1 MLRKLIP
8 LAMLILS
15 GSAMAQMGVG
25 TKTPADS
32 AQLDVVTS
40 NKGVLL
46 PRVELVAIDVQSP
59 IVGEMKE
66 SLLVYHVGNTT
77 LPSGFYYWKGNKW
90 VRLSSEDSITDRMNN
105 SFTIGANPNLNGE
118 ESLIITDT
126 KNHSVY
132 LAITSIANNGEFVTN
147 LIDNQNFITQLAN
160 KEEFITNIINELKN
174 SYENVTYEN
183 GAFYVTH
190 EVNGQWVKELIDLTT
205 VLQGAGE
212 SLITDGVIG
221 ILVDGVVETEVEKAV
236 LKSLKLTLNNNAITS
251 AHIQDGTIKPIDME
265 EAEPNKILITGVD
278 RKPVWKDRTQVA
290 PNFFYMPA
298 VIFDTSVTGTATRD
312 LYQEY
317 VNQFTGGSKTV
328 ATAVSYPI
336 SHGPA
341 GTVPM
346 IYSGGIVGSIG
357 APADISVLSKG
368 DMYYYVTYYDEEVF
382 ENLSISADGKLTYK
396 VKANALPNSYMN
408 IVFVL
413 K

>member
-8 LAMLILS
+8 LVALVLS
-15 GSAMAQMGVG
+15 GSAMAQTGLG

-32 AQLDVVTS
+32 AQLDVVAS
-40 NKGVLL
+40 NKGVLI
-46 PRVELVAIDVQSP
+46 PRVELVAIDDQSP
-59 IVGEMKE
+59 IVGEMRE

-90 VRLSSEDSITDRMNN
+90 VRLSSDDSITDRMNN

-118 ESLIITDT
+118 ESLIITDI
-126 KNHSVY
+126 KNHSIY
-132 LAITSIANNGEFVTN
+132 LAISSIANNDVFVTN
-147 LIDNQNFITQLAN
+147 LVDNQAFITQLAS
-160 KEEFITNIINELKN
+160 KEEFITNITNELKDI
-174 SYENVTYEN
+174 YGNVVYEN
-183 GAFYVTH
+183 GAFYVVR
-190 EVNGQWVKELIDLTT
+190 EVNGQIIKELIDITT
-205 VLQGAGE
+205 VLQEAGE
-212 SLITDGVIG
+212 SLMTDGVIG
-221 ILVDGVVETEVEKAV
+221 VLVGGVLDTEVEKAV
-236 LKSLKLTLNNNAITS
+236 LKSLKLTLNNNAVTS
-251 AHIQDGTIKPIDME
+251 AHIKDGTIKPIDME
-265 EAEPNKILITGVD
+265 EAAPNKILITGVD

-341 GTVPM
+341 GTVPI

-357 APADISVLSKG
+357 APADISVLNQS

>member
-8 LAMLILS
+8 LVALVLS
-15 GSAMAQMGVG
+15 GSAMAQTGLG

-32 AQLDVVTS
+32 AQLDVVAS

-46 PRVELVAIDVQSP
+46 PRIELVAIDDQSP
-59 IVGEMKE
+59 IVGEMRE

-90 VRLSSEDSITDRMNN
+90 VRLSSDDSITDRMNN

-126 KNHSVY
+126 KNHSIY
-132 LAITSIANNGEFVTN
+132 LAISSIANNDVFVTN
-147 LIDNQNFITQLAN
+147 LVDNQAFITQLAS
-160 KEEFITNIINELKN
+160 KEEFITNITNELKDI
-174 SYENVTYEN
+174 YGNVVYEN
-183 GAFYVTH
+183 GAFYVVR
-190 EVNGQWVKELIDLTT
+190 EVNGQIIKELIDLTT
-205 VLQGAGE
+205 VLQEAGE
-212 SLITDGVIG
+212 SLMTDGVIG
-221 ILVDGVVETEVEKAV
+221 VLVGGVLDTEVEKAV
-236 LKSLKLTLNNNAITS
+236 LKSLKLTLNNNTVTS

-312 LYQEY
+312 LYQDY

-346 IYSGGIVGSIG
+346 IYSGGIVGSNG

-382 ENLSISADGKLTYK
+382 ENLSINANGKLTYK
-396 VKANALPNSYMN
+396 VKSNASPNSYMN